1 MKKIAVFPGSFDPIT
16 LGHEAVVKRAL
27 PLFDEIIVAIGN
39 NSQKKYMFDLKQR
52 EQWIK
57 DTFKGIDK
65 ISVDI
70 YEKLTV
76 EYCEEVGAKFLL
88 RGLRNNADFEF
99 ERSIAQMNRELN
111 DEIETFFLFTDPKYS
126 AINSTIVREIYRLG
140 GEVAQF
146 LPKNIHI
153 Q

>member
-16 LGHEAVVKRAL
+16 LGHESVVKRAL

-39 NSQKKYMFDLKQR
+39 NSQKQYMFDLKQR
-52 EQWIK
+52 EKWIK
-57 DTFKGIDK
+57 DTFKGIDQ
-65 ISVDI
+65 IRVDI

-88 RGLRNNADFEF
+88 RGLRNHADFEF

>member
-39 NSQKKYMFDLKQR
+39 NSQKQYMFDLKQR
-52 EQWIK
+52 ESWIR
-57 DTFKGIDK
+57 DTFKGIDQ
-65 ISVDI
+65 IRVDI

-76 EYCEEVGAKFLL
+76 EYCEDVGAKFLL
-88 RGLRNNADFEF
+88 RGLRNHADFEF

-111 DEIETFFLFTDPKYS
+111 DEIETFFLFTDPKHS

-146 LPKNIHI
+146 LPKNIRI

>member
-16 LGHEAVVKRAL
+16 LGHESVVKRAL
-27 PLFDEIIVAIGN
+27 PLFDEIILAIGT
-39 NSQKKYMFDLKQR
+39 NSSKKYMFDLKQR
-52 EQWIK
+52 EKWIK
-57 DTFKGIDK
+57 DTFKGIDQ
-65 ISVDI
+65 IRVDI

-88 RGLRNNADFEF
+88 RGLRNHADFEF